1 MQIRMPVKMQIRLE
15 NFSAILFYVKC
26 NVDPKNIKIR
36 LKNIDPFPQNSNTDL
51 QNPFLFIEKCVFA
64 LVFPCKIINANSA
77 NRYPIFHVPKLMK
90 SIRCFQTKSYK
101 NLRFHQN
108 CMLFELAGSAVLEYD
123 AKMDASLFILIVINH
138 LIPLD
143 KIQSNRT
150 NSVFAWKSIWARI
163 CTWKTRMDSTI
174 FYTSLIKTA
183 FCSSQFIIF
192 HEKHWIVSA
201 VFRNEIFAEQTMQ
214 LK

>member
-51 QNPFLFIEKCVFA
+51 QNPFLLNEKCVFA

-77 NRYPIFHVPKLMK
+77 DRYPIFHVRKLMQ
-90 SIRCFQTKSYK
+90 SIRSFQTKSCK
-101 NLRFHQN
+101 KIRFHQN
-108 CMLFELAGSAVLEYD
+108 CMLFELAGSAVHEYGS
-123 AKMDASLFILIVINH
+123 KMDASLFFLIVVNH
-138 LIPLD
+138 LNPLD

-150 NSVFAWKSIWARI
+150 SSVFA
-163 CTWKTRMDSTI
+163 
-174 FYTSLIKTA
+174 
-183 FCSSQFIIF
+183 
-192 HEKHWIVSA
+192 
-201 VFRNEIFAEQTMQ
+201 
-214 LK
+214 